1 LAGWTCAPHLRRY
14 ADRLVANG
22 ILSGG
27 DIRMTDAVAA
37 DSVRVSIVER
47 IRPYTPLVLLVLL
60 TAGVNFAE
68 PGFASLNTASV
79 VLSDAAVLFILAAGM
94 TFVIML
100 GGIDLSVQA
109 AASFA
114 SMVVAEL
121 LPRVGYAA
129 FAITLLVGLVTG
141 LASGFVHV
149 KLRIPSF
156 VATLATAGIM
166 TGLSL
171 LMEGGRT
178 VSLLDEG
185 REQSAWISGA
195 WLFGVPNVILIAIL
209 VAIGGMLT
217 QRYTRFGRY
226 STAIGA
232 GEPAARAAGIS
243 VDYYKIIAFGLSGF
257 FAALAGVVLA
267 ARLASGSPDLA
278 NQLLLPTIAAVIVGG
293 TAITGG
299 VGSIGRTVVGAL
311 IVSIVRIGMTYVGI
325 DIFAQQIVFGAA
337 LIFAVFVTI
346 DRSKI
351 PIIK

>member
-1 LAGWTCAPHLRRY
+1 
-14 ADRLVANG
+14 
-22 ILSGG
+22 
-27 DIRMTDAVAA
+27 MTSFATTDGVHI
-37 DSVRVSIVER
+37 SIAER
-47 IRPYTPLVLLVLL
+47 IRPYTPLLLLVLL
-60 TAGVNFAE
+60 TTGVNIVE

-79 VLSDAAVLFILAAGM
+79 VISDASVLFILAAGL

-121 LPRVGYAA
+121 LPRVGYVA
-129 FAITLLVGLVTG
+129 FAITILVGLVMG
-141 LASGFVHV
+141 LVSGFVHV

-171 LMEGGRT
+171 LMEDGRS

-185 REQSAWISGA
+185 REQVAWISGA
-195 WLFGVPNVILIAIL
+195 WLFGVPNVILIAIIA
-209 VAIGGMLT
+209 AIGGMLA

-226 STAIGA
+226 SAAIGA

-243 VDYYKIIAFGLSGF
+243 VDPHKIIAFGLSGA
-257 FAALAGVVLA
+257 FASLAGVVLA
-267 ARLASGSPDLA
+267 ARLSSGSPDLA
-278 NQLLLPTIAAVIVGG
+278 NQLLLPAIAAVVVGG

-299 VGSIGRTVVGAL
+299 VGSIGRTVVGTL
-311 IVSIVRIGMTYVGI
+311 IVSIVRIGMTYTGVN
-325 DIFAQQIVFGAA
+325 IFAQQIVFGAA

-346 DRSKI
+346 DRSKL